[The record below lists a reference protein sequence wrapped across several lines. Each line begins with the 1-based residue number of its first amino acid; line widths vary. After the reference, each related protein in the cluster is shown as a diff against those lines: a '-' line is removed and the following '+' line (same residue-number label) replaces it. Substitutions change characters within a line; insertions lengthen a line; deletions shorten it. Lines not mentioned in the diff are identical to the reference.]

1 MCAIRILYF
10 LNKTFIIWL
19 NYSDWHRLQTTHVSR
34 LHCTWLVKKQTCTL
48 TCMLYV
54 SPILLYYFKIV
65 TKSPLIAICQV
76 LMKGNLC
83 FTCFFINLCHFITQ
97 RFCCIFEYFLLK
109 NVTSGPRSFFGPP
122 TCFRLPVLIT
132 MHINYKN
139 PKVKVTK
146 NKFSNLFKK

>member
-19 NYSDWHRLQTTHVSR
+19 NYSDWHRLQTTHVCR

-65 TKSPLIAICQV
+65 TKIPANS
-76 LMKGNLC
+76 NLSGTHEGK
-83 FTCFFINLCHFITQ
+83 FMFYMFFINLCHFITQ

-109 NVTSGPRSFFGPP
+109 NVTSGPRSFLGQS

>member
-1 MCAIRILYF
+1 
-10 LNKTFIIWL
+10 
-19 NYSDWHRLQTTHVSR
+19 
-34 LHCTWLVKKQTCTL
+34 
-48 TCMLYV
+48 
-54 SPILLYYFKIV
+54 
-65 TKSPLIAICQV
+65 
-76 LMKGNLC
+76 MKGNLC

-109 NVTSGPRSFFGPP
+109 NVTSGPRSFLGPS

-146 NKFSNLFKK
+146 INFPIFSKSRLFVRNWQKWCYILAWRARIPESVFTIRLFLMKKNICFLCMF